1 METIATNVILLVQL
15 VRNGIKISVV
25 RHGTMECVIK
35 DTYLRSTRHQSIYGT
50 DTFEVTCVMNRSEVA
65 KFLNSV
71 LYTLVYDNTLF
82 ELVTT
87 LYDTVSNSIDF
98 LQVLDGTNLWIEQ
111 ALEYKIDALFM
122 IGHVVH
128 NLLFLAVWQCH
139 LDECVVETDTLYTT
153 LSQN

>member
-1 METIATNVILLVQL
+1 
-15 VRNGIKISVV
+15 
-25 RHGTMECVIK
+25 
-35 DTYLRSTRHQSIYGT
+35 
-50 DTFEVTCVMNRSEVA
+50 MNRSEVA

-71 LYTLVYDNTLF
+71 LYTLVYDNTRI

-98 LQVLDGTNLWIEQ
+98 LQVLDGANLWIEQ

-128 NLLFLAVWQCH
+128 NLLFLTVWQCH